1 MRVKELVHELQAL
14 EGLGSG
20 GIREQYTS
28 DVCDMLVNGMSDSPT
43 VLDMIARPDIE
54 RYADVPAAIG
64 NIDLLKGLVK
74 SEEEIIERCSGSI
87 VKNALYA
94 AVVMGRCEI
103 VAWMLEYIQDCQERQ
118 LPEPASLGRIHHL
131 DESLSLATLMRQT
144 DTDNMLLDVV
154 TTNQNLSLTR
164 DHGKATPDALHSCFY
179 TGNTELF

>member
-1 MRVKELVHELQAL
+1 MPTFVPPGHVHAMA
-14 EGLGSG
+14 GILGSF
-20 GIREQYTS
+20 
-28 DVCDMLVNGMSDSPT
+28 LP
-43 VLDMIARPDIE
+43 A
-54 RYADVPAAIG
+54 AAAAIG
-64 NIDLLKGLVK
+64 KIDLLKGLVK

-144 DTDNMLLDVV
+144 DIDNMLLDVV